1 MWRAPVGACTEPD
14 NRTPSG
20 VGLLY
25 TSTLT
30 SRKLFGVCGN
40 MALTFLELV
49 DLPGAPRVRI
59 DLPPLH
65 QGNLVLLHFRLERQH
80 LGRNEV
86 LDVTGE
92 HRVTSVLLD
101 ASRGRPCPIVQVA
114 STGKAP
120 AWRAVKRP
128 KPKRLAPARSPRTVV
143 Q

>member
-1 MWRAPVGACTEPD
+1 M
-14 NRTPSG
+14 
-20 VGLLY
+20 Y
-25 TSTLT
+25 TAVLDP
-30 SRKLFGVCGN
+30 RQLFGVWGT

-65 QGNLVLLHFRLERQH
+65 QGNLVLLQFRVERQH

-86 LDVTGE
+86 LEVTGE

-128 KPKRLAPARSPRTVV
+128 KPKRLAAARSPRTLI